1 MTEPDRVRRGQL
13 WLWSRNRS
21 FGDAKSRPVL
31 LIAPDAATRVSARWV
46 VLPLSTDPRL
56 ALQPLALSLPPTPA
70 NGLDQS
76 SFVLCWLP
84 TTVSRELLSGPLG
97 RVSAND
103 LRRVLQTMATAMDL
117 EMLEP
122 WEP

>member
-1 MTEPDRVRRGQL
+1 MATSHDTDGPDTGEQGTEGHGTGHDRALPVAPRVV
-13 WLWSRNRS
+13 SRS
-21 FGDAKSRPVL
+21 
-31 LIAPDAATRVSARWV
+31 AA
-46 VLPLSTDPRL
+46 
-56 ALQPLALSLPPTPA
+56 
-70 NGLDQS
+70 
-76 SFVLCWLP
+76 
-84 TTVSRELLSGPLG
+84 TVSRELLSGPLG